1 MINTFGTQ
9 FKHLWSTILKPY
21 LKYLWLMILKTHLKY
36 LWSTKV
42 TTRHLP
48 ELNGPR
54 VLHACG
60 MYESKQEKVL
70 ERQKQKLFD
79 LITIGSG

>member
-1 MINTFGTQ
+1 MIDTLVTQ
-9 FKHLWSTILKPY
+9 FKHLWSI
-21 LKYLWLMILKTHLKY
+21 ILKTHLKYLWSIILKTHLTY

-48 ELNGPR
+48 KLNGPR

-70 ERQKQKLFD
+70 EKQKQKLFD
-79 LITIGSG
+79 LIIIGSG

>member
-1 MINTFGTQ
+1 MINTLGTQ
-9 FKHLWSTILKPY
+9 FKHLWS
-21 LKYLWLMILKTHLKY
+21 MILKTHLKY

-70 ERQKQKLFD
+70 EKQKQKLFD
-79 LITIGSG
+79 LRTIGSG

>member
-1 MINTFGTQ
+1 MINTLGTQ
-9 FKHLWSTILKPY
+9 FNHLWSMILKTY

-70 ERQKQKLFD
+70 EKQKQKLFD